1 MEVKNSPAIQFS
13 KTVEPGLVKPIVT
26 PAPLEKKTDDIEEKI
41 ITKEMIVNKV
51 EGMNEFLE
59 PTSTNVKFQ
68 LHEELDIYYVQVIDS
83 KTNEVLREIPNKKFL
98 DMYASMAELAGLIV
112 DEKL

>member
-1 MEVKNSPAIQFS
+1 MEVTNTSILHFPKINEPDPVVLKKAIAPEENQ
-13 KTVEPGLVKPIVT
+13 LDQAVKP
-26 PAPLEKKTDDIEEKI
+26 
-41 ITKEMIVNKV
+41 ITKEMISDKV

-68 LHEELDIYYVQVIDS
+68 LHEKLEVYYVQVVDT
-83 KTNEVLREIPNKKFL
+83 KTDEVLREIPNKKFL

>member
-1 MEVKNSPAIQFS
+1 MEVKNSPASHFS
-13 KTVEPGLVKPIVT
+13 KTVEPILVNPIRT
-26 PAPLEKKTDDIEEKI
+26 PAPLEKKMDDIEEKI

-59 PTSTNVKFQ
+59 STSTNVKFQ
-68 LHEELDIYYVQVIDS
+68 LHEKLEVYYGQVIDS
-83 KTNEVLREIPNKKFL
+83 ATDEVLREIPNKKFL
-98 DMYASMAELAGLIV
+98 DMYALMAELAGLIV

>member
-1 MEVKNSPAIQFS
+1 MEVKNSPAIRLS
-13 KTVEPGLVKPIVT
+13 KTVEPGLVT
-26 PAPLEKKTDDIEEKI
+26 PMRPHAPLEKKTEDIEEKT

-51 EGMNEFLE
+51 ESMNEFLQ
-59 PTSTNVKFQ
+59 PTTTNVKFQ
-68 LHEELDIYYVQVIDS
+68 LHEKLDIYYVQVIDS
-83 KTNEVLREIPNKKFL
+83 KTDEVLREIPNKKFL

>member
-1 MEVKNSPAIQFS
+1 MEVKNPTAIHFS
-13 KTVEPGLVKPIVT
+13 KTVEPSLVKPMVT
-26 PAPLEKKTDDIEEKI
+26 PAPLEKKMDDIEEKI

-59 PTSTNVKFQ
+59 PTSTNVMFQ
-68 LHEELDIYYVQVIDS
+68 LHEKLDIYYAQVIDS
-83 KTNEVLREIPNKKFL
+83 KTDEVIREIPNKKFL
-98 DMYASMAELAGLIV
+98 DMYASMAELAGLMV